1 MEHIPGGG
9 EKKIFDEKP
18 RWQARSKIGSL
29 DNINHQP
36 LGGRVRITNNKL
48 NWGYKSKVSG
58 RSNQAEEHSGNTRR
72 ELKNIFVQITL
83 SMLSV
88 YPKCIIK
95 WTVFG

>member
-29 DNINHQP
+29 DNIDHQP

-48 NWGYKSKVSG
+48 NWGYKSKVSEW
-58 RSNQAEEHSGNTRR
+58 RKRQRN
-72 ELKNIFVQITL
+72 
-83 SMLSV
+83 
-88 YPKCIIK
+88 
-95 WTVFG
+95 TVFHTAGVKISFCTKYFKCLP